1 MFCGP
6 ILRFMAILVIPF
18 RMISVLGWSLSV
30 FLGFNYVAQAE
41 DQPVFSKATVD
52 LGIVVS
58 DLKQAAKFYIE
69 VVGMKE
75 VPGFKVPGKRV
86 AQFGLTDNQP
96 VVARR
101 FVLNDGK
108 DSSSLKLMA
117 FPNAPGKRPSQKFIH
132 STLGFSYLTLF
143 VNDMAAAVERAKK
156 AGVKMLGETPSQLG
170 GDNYLAVYRDPDGN
184 FIELI
189 GPMKK

>member
-18 RMISVLGWSLSV
+18 RMISVAGWSLSV

-41 DQPVFSKATVD
+41 DQPVFSKTTVD

>member
-1 MFCGP
+1 
-6 ILRFMAILVIPF
+6 MAILVIPF
-18 RMISVLGWSLSV
+18 RMISVVGWSLSV